1 MNHWI
6 GCNVYPQTQKWA
18 QKQLKEHFL
27 KFKYLKNYPKMKKN
41 DPFWRLQYICYKL
54 QQII

>member
-18 QKQLKEHFL
+18 RKQLKEHFL